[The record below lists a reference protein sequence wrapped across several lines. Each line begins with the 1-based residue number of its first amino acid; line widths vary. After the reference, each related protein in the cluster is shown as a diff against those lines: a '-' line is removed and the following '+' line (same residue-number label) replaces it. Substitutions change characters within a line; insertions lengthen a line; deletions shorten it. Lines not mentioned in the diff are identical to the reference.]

1 MERIS
6 SYEKVWQREEEKN
19 GKEILIK
26 DFSLWEKQLFSTSQ
40 ENNYVQLESI
50 LREGGGEDEEQRNL
64 GGEGVE

>member
-1 MERIS
+1 MKKYGKERR
-6 SYEKVWQREEEKN
+6 KKN

-50 LREGGGEDEEQRNL
+50 LREGGE
-64 GGEGVE
+64 GGG